1 LREIIDILNNNR
13 KSSANINTANLE
25 KKFELRMYDNN
36 LKVEPYEVSYKFEL
50 LTYSSKDN
58 DKTKNMFVVF

>member
-1 LREIIDILNNNR
+1 
-13 KSSANINTANLE
+13 
-25 KKFELRMYDNN
+25 MYDNN

-50 LTYSSKDN
+50 LTYSSKEN